1 VKVKYKSK
9 ISGEVMSKSANRSIL
24 KNLLQNPLQMGTVKE
39 SSKALARLMIK
50 QVPPNP
56 DYIVEFGAGTA
67 PITDVLAQN
76 YPPEKIYSF
85 ELNKDLYQKARA
97 RVPGVRFYNCN
108 VIEAPQILPDQ
119 VVGRVDAILSSLP
132 LVNLS
137 AETNREILQ
146 SAFKILKPHGVFVQF
161 TYLPFLPPIQVH
173 KELGL
178 WSQFEGVEWWNLP
191 PAYVW
196 VFRRIDS
203 KTKPS

>member
-1 VKVKYKSK
+1 
-9 ISGEVMSKSANRSIL
+9 M
-24 KNLLQNPLQMGTVKE
+24 NPLQIGTVKE

-50 QVPPNP
+50 QIPKNP
-56 DYIVEFGAGTA
+56 EYIVEFGSGTA
-67 PITDVLAQN
+67 PITQVLSEH
-76 YPPEKIYSF
+76 YPTEKIFSF
-85 ELNKDLYQKARA
+85 ELNKDLYHKART
-97 RVPGVRFYNCN
+97 RLPEVRFYNCN
-108 VIEAPQILPDQ
+108 VIEAPEILPDP
-119 VVGRVDAILSSLP
+119 VVGHVDAVLSSLP

-146 SAFKILKPHGVFVQF
+146 SAFKILKPNGVFVQF
-161 TYLPFLPPIQVH
+161 TYLPFMPPIQVH

-203 KTKPS
+203 GKKHS

>member
-1 VKVKYKSK
+1 
-9 ISGEVMSKSANRSIL
+9 MPKSANKSLL
-24 KNLLQNPLQMGTVKE
+24 KNLLMNPLQIGTVKE

-50 QVPPNP
+50 QIPKNP
-56 DYIVEFGAGTA
+56 EYIVEFGSGTA
-67 PITDVLAQN
+67 PITQVLSEH
-76 YPPEKIYSF
+76 YPTEKIFSF
-85 ELNKDLYQKARA
+85 ELNKDLYHKART
-97 RVPGVRFYNCN
+97 RLPEVRFYNCN
-108 VIEAPQILPDQ
+108 VIEAPEILPDP
-119 VVGRVDAILSSLP
+119 VVGHVDAVLSSLP

-146 SAFKILKPHGVFVQF
+146 SAFKILKPNGVFVQF
-161 TYLPFLPPIQVH
+161 TYLPFMPPIQVH

-203 KTKPS
+203 GKKHS